1 MIFLNKSL
9 GLISSIKASI
19 SSKAGCVILTP
30 FFLKSALTALSKA
43 DCVNFFT
50 NVSFKVIS
58 ALFFAHEVTSST
70 KDKIVL
76 LEYVLPFKQDSSFFT
91 TSSSKRFRILTALSN
106 QVSLIFS
113 IISAFLVISFCK
125 KSFNDSSNSS
135 GLSSCI
141 EKSFPIFEP
150 KSFNTSSGDFNSI
163 EINAAKW
170 KGKS

>member
-1 MIFLNKSL
+1 M
-9 GLISSIKASI
+9 
-19 SSKAGCVILTP
+19 
-30 FFLKSALTALSKA
+30 ALSKA

-76 LEYVLPFKQDSSFFT
+76 LEYDLPFKQDSSFFT
-91 TSSSKRFRILTALSN
+91 TSSSKRSRILAALSN
-106 QVSLIFS
+106 QISLIFS
-113 IISAFLVISFCK
+113 ITFTFLVISFCK
-125 KSFNDSSNSS
+125 NSFNDISNSP
-135 GLSSCI
+135 GLSSFI

-150 KSFNTSSGDFNSI
+150 KSFNTSSGDFNSF